1 MKQNEGGHCN
11 ISGMSARSG
20 GRLAHDK
27 VVNGVAVP
35 GTERPH
41 QRSRQRRFSHGLPAC
56 VASMWCC

>member
-27 VVNGVAVP
+27 VVSGGALCQAQRGHTMMMMNYIIKK
-35 GTERPH
+35 RP
-41 QRSRQRRFSHGLPAC
+41 RRAFGKRP
-56 VASMWCC
+56 